1 MAVLNVFTNPIKLR
15 AILCGFV
22 ISSISYPSFAL
33 SDENARA
40 TCATVHALKMIKL
53 KNVKRIGP
61 TGKTTKS
68 TDPSLTKIIVDGEE
82 IYSLGE
88 DVALKALASS
98 FSSVVNGCYPLV
110 IAKDDSLYKSAPQ
123 CKIFKGLSEI
133 QLNTLNQAA
142 IKTMEG
148 NARKVT
154 DSVNEF
160 LYCEEQ
166 LGE

>member
-1 MAVLNVFTNPIKLR
+1 MAVLNVFTASIKLR

-22 ISSISYPSFAL
+22 ISAISHQSFAIT
-33 SDENARA
+33 DENTRA
-40 TCATVHALKMIKL
+40 TCASVHALKMIKL
-53 KNVKRIGP
+53 KNVKRTGT

-68 TDPSLTKIIVDGEE
+68 TDPSLTKIIIDGEE

-123 CKIFKGLSEI
+123 CKIFNGLSDT
-133 QLNTLNQAA
+133 QMNTLNQAA

-154 DSVNEF
+154 GSVHDF

-166 LGE
+166 LAE